1 MNKLHKIKN
10 VWGFYFKYVLPCVYQ
25 TSIARGMMKLKS
37 DAYNGYD
44 YFIEKRGPAGDRFKI
59 NPKAFV

>member
-1 MNKLHKIKN
+1 MR
-10 VWGFYFKYVLPCVYQ
+10 LPRVYQ

-37 DAYNGYD
+37 DAYKGYD